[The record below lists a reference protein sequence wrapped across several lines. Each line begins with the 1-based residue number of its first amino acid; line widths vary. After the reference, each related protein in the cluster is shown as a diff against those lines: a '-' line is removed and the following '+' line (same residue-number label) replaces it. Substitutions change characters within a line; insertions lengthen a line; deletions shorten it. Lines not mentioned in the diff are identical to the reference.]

1 MSEEYEEFIDIMHQ
15 FKRPLTLEDEMNIKI
30 IKGLGNNLYTILSKL
45 GACREISLAKTKLE
59 EAIMWTV
66 KGISS

>member
-1 MSEEYEEFIDIMHQ
+1 MNERIDAYDVMHLFERVLPQEEDA
-15 FKRPLTLEDEMNIKI
+15 DIKI
-30 IKGLGNNLYTILSKL
+30 VKQMGNDLYAFMDTL